1 MKKLLTILSL
11 CALGLTLLTCVGC
24 TEDDNNLALSNHDKK
39 LQAVTKEVQAKKT
52 TDKALLLVSFGS
64 TWDKPQA
71 TFKKVQEA
79 FKKKFPD
86 RDLYFAFT
94 SEICMT
100 RCAQK
105 GWNYYAPKFY
115 LEALGVAG
123 YVGTPHQ
130 VRCVETELL
139 CPCIQQRQEP
149 LDRIWVRSSSTPSE
163 RNVSCR
169 SQR

>member
-24 TEDDNNLALSNHDKK
+24 TEDNNLALSNHDKK
-39 LQAVTKEVQAKKT
+39 LQAVTQEVKAKKT

-64 TWDKPQA
+64 TWDKPQQ

-100 RCAQK
+100 RCA
-105 GWNYYAPKFY
+105 
-115 LEALGVAG
+115 
-123 YVGTPHQ
+123 
-130 VRCVETELL
+130 
-139 CPCIQQRQEP
+139 
-149 LDRIWVRSSSTPSE
+149 
-163 RNVSCR
+163 
-169 SQR
+169 

>member
-24 TEDDNNLALSNHDKK
+24 QEDNNLALSNHDKK

-64 TWDKPQA
+64 TWDKPQE
-71 TFKKVQEA
+71 TFKKIQA
-79 FKKKFPD
+79 RFKEQFPD
-86 RDLYFAFT
+86 RDLYFSFT

-105 GWNYYAPKFY
+105 GWNY
-115 LEALGVAG
+115 
-123 YVGTPHQ
+123 
-130 VRCVETELL
+130 
-139 CPCIQQRQEP
+139 
-149 LDRIWVRSSSTPSE
+149 
-163 RNVSCR
+163 
-169 SQR
+169 